1 MSNANGRGKKTLG
14 HDEVCNSYLESYKN
28 FSDSSGSQEASIS
41 TVQKN
46 SKKGKIDATLAALEL
61 VWVKEVQGYQQ
72 SPSKKSSQVASS
84 TTTRIRPESIV
95 RRGLGDMGLSKPKS

>member
-46 SKKGKIDATLAALEL
+46 SKKGKIDATLAALE
-61 VWVKEVQGYQQ
+61 KQ